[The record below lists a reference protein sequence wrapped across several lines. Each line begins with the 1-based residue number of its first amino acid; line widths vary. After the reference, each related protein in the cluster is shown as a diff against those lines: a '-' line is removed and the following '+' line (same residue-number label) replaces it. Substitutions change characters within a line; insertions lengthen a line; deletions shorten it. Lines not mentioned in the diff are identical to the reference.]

1 MVACELLQR
10 GRAFIPHGAR
20 EGDSEVREF
29 EGRFGGSRGG
39 FEGTRD
45 PTKPSR
51 RSQPAAWG
59 EHAERSAKRLECARD
74 STGCIAPRKT
84 AR

>member
-20 EGDSEVREF
+20 EGDSEVQEF
-29 EGRFGGSRGG
+29 EGGSRGG
-39 FEGTRD
+39 SGVRD

-59 EHAERSAKRLECARD
+59 ERAERSAKRLECARD

>member
-29 EGRFGGSRGG
+29 EGR